1 MQFSRVS
8 LRCAQPS
15 YTSCFNF
22 KEWVLYLYME
32 LESQASALRHI
43 AWACW
48 IYISPKMPGKQYA
61 HPSILW
67 SVSGSEVYTRDGL
80 LLSSGTDFIQSSMK
94 GAAGRRA
101 PSRVPPY
108 PRDGLPFG

>member
-67 SVSGSEVYTRDGL
+67 PVSGSEVCSRDRLPSQQQRHRLHPVLDERGSGSTR
-80 LLSSGTDFIQSSMK
+80 SIQSTT
-94 GAAGRRA
+94 
-101 PSRVPPY
+101 
-108 PRDGLPFG
+108 LPA